1 MKKIMVI
8 NIDNGN
14 ILVEKGGLASNFFTR
29 CKGLLG
35 KKEMPPGEGL
45 VLYPCN
51 MVHSIGMQIVID
63 VLFVSRDNQVIYII
77 KEMAPNRISDLVN
90 NAHYV
95 VELPAGQACRTGTAI
110 GQKISVIH
118 GELVN

>member
-1 MKKIMVI
+1 MKKIMVM

-14 ILVEKGGLASNFFTR
+14 ILVEKGRLASNFFTR

-35 KKEMPPGEGL
+35 KREMFPGEGL

-51 MVHSIGMQIVID
+51 MVHSIGMQMLID
-63 VLFVSRDNQVIYII
+63 VLFVSGDNQVIYMIE
-77 KEMAPNRISDLVN
+77 EMAPNRISAMVN
-90 NAHYV
+90 NARYV
-95 VELPAGQACRTGTAI
+95 VELPAGQACRTNTAI
-110 GQKISVIH
+110 GQKISVIY